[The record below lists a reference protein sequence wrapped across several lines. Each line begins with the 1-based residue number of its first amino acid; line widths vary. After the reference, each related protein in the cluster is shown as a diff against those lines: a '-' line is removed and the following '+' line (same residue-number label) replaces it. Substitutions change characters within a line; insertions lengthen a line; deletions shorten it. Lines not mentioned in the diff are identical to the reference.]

1 MKRIIAVL
9 AVVAAIALA
18 SASMALATRHA
29 TKSQRVAAV
38 GPEGSPAGAVCTDPS
53 KCPPG
58 ACKLDASSA
67 SAAATQKGA
76 ECTNPSAC
84 PASCPVGKTATTATV
99 ASK

>member
-1 MKRIIAVL
+1 MKRIFVVL
-9 AVVAAIALA
+9 TVVAALALA

-38 GPEGSPAGAVCTDPS
+38 PAAGAVCTDPS

-67 SAAATQKGA
+67 STAAKGA
-76 ECTNPSAC
+76 VCTNPSAC

>member
-1 MKRIIAVL
+1 MKRIFVVL
-9 AVVAAIALA
+9 TVVAALALA

-29 TKSQRVAAV
+29 TKSQRVAAA
-38 GPEGSPAGAVCTDPS
+38 PAAGAVCTDPS

-67 SAAATQKGA
+67 SAAASQKGA
-76 ECTNPSAC
+76 ACTNPSAC
-84 PASCPVGKTATTATV
+84 PASCPQGKTATTATV